1 MQLHRHLVVQLAATV
16 LFLAACNQPSTV
28 SRPIEPG
35 NLQEGA
41 VAKTLSQTD
50 VSFQSSA
57 QAASSA
63 LVFVDYY
70 LGNNYVTPALSAL
83 GYGITVASSQGDFD
97 TQLAAGSFDLAV
109 NMTQSSGYSGDIT
122 ILYEYIAQGGRVVAA
137 DWTRNASLA
146 TALDASFTGNT
157 NQTVAD
163 FAAPL
168 DRGVTDPMAL
178 VSPGWGIFSTGLSPD
193 TGGVSYCT
201 FGNADSCLVVGN
213 SGRTALLGFLS
224 DVPPAG
230 EGQQLFENTFS
241 LVAAP
246 ASSTGT
252 YLMDFESVSTGRYV
266 RRLQVGNG
274 IVHQKGG
281 QPTSQA
287 VAIVGQRRQ
296 QGRILSARVAKV
308 IEVDGSK
315 RLTVVRPSTNNPS
328 PQGGRIKLNFAPLGR
343 EGVTLTSL
351 TLGDL
356 GPKGAVL
363 RFQRFD
369 GTSLQER
376 VKAAADGGAR
386 VVPLDISGLRAVDI
400 FSPSAFTVDDVTF
413 SSVSVRR

>member
-1 MQLHRHLVVQLAATV
+1 MQLHRHPVFQIAAAV

-28 SRPIEPG
+28 SRPVEPG
-35 NLQEGA
+35 NLQEDV
-41 VAKTLSQTD
+41 VAKTLSQID
-50 VSFQSSA
+50 ASLQSSA

-63 LVFVDYY
+63 LVFVDSYA
-70 LGNNYVTPALSAL
+70 GSNYVTPALSAL

-97 TQLAAGSFDLAV
+97 TQLAVGSFDLAV
-109 NMTQSSGYSGDIT
+109 NMIQSNYYSGDI
-122 ILYEYIAQGGRVVAA
+122 IVLHEYIAQGGRVVAA
-137 DWTRNASLA
+137 DWTQNASLA
-146 TALDASFTGNT
+146 TALDASFTKNV

-168 DRGVTDPMAL
+168 DRGITDPL
-178 VSPGWGIFSTGLSPD
+178 TLGNPGWGTFSTGLSPD
-193 TGGVSYCT
+193 AGGVSYCE
-201 FGNADSCLVVGN
+201 FGNADSCLVLGN

-224 DVPPAG
+224 DAPPAS
-230 EGQQLFENTFS
+230 EGQQLFENIFS
-241 LVAAP
+241 LVGAP
-246 ASSTGT
+246 VSST
-252 YLMDFESVSTGRYV
+252 YLMDFESVSTGSYV

-281 QPTSQA
+281 QPTSRL
-287 VAIVGQRRQ
+287 VPVVGQHRQ

-308 IEVDGSK
+308 LEIDGSK
-315 RLTVVRPSTNNPS
+315 RLAVVRPGTNNPA

-343 EGVTLTSL
+343 KGVTLTSL

-369 GTSLQER
+369 GTSSRKR
-376 VKAAADGGAR
+376 VRAAAGGGAR
-386 VVPLDISGLRAVDI
+386 VVPLDVSGLRAVDI

-413 SSVSVRR
+413 SSVPVRR